1 MWSFLLNSFFMI
13 KFKINIQMI
22 KLFKFIKSFDTDQYI
37 TSPSIGNWL
46 ENVKE
51 NKIFN
56 IDLRQ
61 NLRSEGRCLL
71 F

>member
-1 MWSFLLNSFFMI
+1 
-13 KFKINIQMI
+13 MI
-22 KLFKFIKSFDTDQYI
+22 KLFKFIKSFDDDQYI
-37 TSPSIGNWL
+37 TSPSIGNRL